1 MKCPHCGIHFHDNWD
16 EESFTRNSRWLQA
29 QHKDARLKW
38 YYRSAQY
45 PGATCGDVTIEV
57 AYKLDEAVEAGWRQI
72 YPIGAN
78 RGPVPTEVPSM
89 IAQD

>member
-1 MKCPHCGIHFHDNWD
+1 
-16 EESFTRNSRWLQA
+16 
-29 QHKDARLKW
+29 
-38 YYRSAQY
+38 
-45 PGATCGDVTIEV
+45 VTIEV